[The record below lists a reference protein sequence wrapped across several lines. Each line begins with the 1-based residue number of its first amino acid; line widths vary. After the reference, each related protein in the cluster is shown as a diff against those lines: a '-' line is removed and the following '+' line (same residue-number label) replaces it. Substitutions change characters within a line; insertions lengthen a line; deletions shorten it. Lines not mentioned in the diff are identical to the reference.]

1 MQTGIKALWK
11 HNLYGLTP
19 DIGCAHQL
27 LVRTCSFNCLLLFI
41 CRPAWTFIMFLS
53 WMQLHAKQH
62 NDAKLM
68 VKVIK
73 VLMKNDIPLQPGT
86 ADIIFRY
93 MLSNKPFQFL
103 YYWLFW
109 ISILTVWFLYFLS
122 FLISSL
128 ASVAFLL
135 KRNLW

>member
-1 MQTGIKALWK
+1 MVF
-11 HNLYGLTP
+11 
-19 DIGCAHQL
+19 L
-27 LVRTCSFNCLLLFI
+27 L
-41 CRPAWTFIMFLS
+41 

-93 MLSNKPFQFL
+93 MLSNKPFNF
-103 YYWLFW
+103 
-109 ISILTVWFLYFLS
+109 SIT
-122 FLISSL
+122 
-128 ASVAFLL
+128 ASGFQY
-135 KRNLW
+135 

>member
-1 MQTGIKALWK
+1 
-11 HNLYGLTP
+11 
-19 DIGCAHQL
+19 
-27 LVRTCSFNCLLLFI
+27 
-41 CRPAWTFIMFLS
+41 MFLS

-103 YYWLFW
+103 YY
-109 ISILTVWFLYFLS
+109 
-122 FLISSL
+122 
-128 ASVAFLL
+128 
-135 KRNLW
+135 